1 MGSET
6 SATHG
11 SCDKIG
17 STMFTFSRRLP
28 YSSIDWILQNYGAD
42 AAPQLLIL
50 QYEQTLAGQ
59 LTIDAE
65 VENVSKLMWLRPED
79 FLVGIIWGGD
89 WFECTEA
96 VFEV

>member
-1 MGSET
+1 
-6 SATHG
+6 
-11 SCDKIG
+11 
-17 STMFTFSRRLP
+17 MFTFSRRLP

-65 VENVSKLMWLRPED
+65 VENVSKLMWLRT
-79 FLVGIIWGGD
+79 FLSALFGEEIGLSARRLYSKC
-89 WFECTEA
+89 EKE
-96 VFEV
+96 